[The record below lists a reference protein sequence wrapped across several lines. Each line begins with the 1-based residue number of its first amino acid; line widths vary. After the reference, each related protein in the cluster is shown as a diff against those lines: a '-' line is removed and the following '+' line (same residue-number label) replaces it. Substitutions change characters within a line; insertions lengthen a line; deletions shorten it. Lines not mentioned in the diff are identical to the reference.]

1 MKVAKNITFAK
12 NDSNRMRKFIKFLV
26 RNIPRIYLI
35 KFSFAFSYIFSL
47 FYIGKKQYCP
57 ICQGTFRT
65 FLPYGYT
72 DKNSDNRLCPRC
84 LSLERHRLIWLYL
97 EKETSVFSEPTKMLH
112 IAPEQ
117 SFFKRFKKFENI
129 TYHTGDLESPIADFH
144 FDIHQIPFEDNSYDF
159 VMCNHVLEHVENEF
173 QATSEIYRVLKPN
186 GWAILQVP
194 INLNFETTYEDSTIT
209 NSKEREKHFGQYDHV
224 RWHGK
229 DYASRLE
236 KSGFTVESLD
246 FVNTF
251 SKDDIERMRLP
262 KDEILF
268 IARKL

>member
-1 MKVAKNITFAK
+1 M
-12 NDSNRMRKFIKFLV
+12 KFLV

-47 FYIGKKQYCP
+47 FYVGKKQECP
-57 ICQGTFRT
+57 ICEGQFRK

-97 EKETSVFSEPTKMLH
+97 QSETELFTKPTKMLH

-117 SFFKRFKKFENI
+117 SFYKRFKKIETL
-129 TYHTGDLESPIADFH
+129 TYHTGDPESPIADYH
-144 FDIHQIPFEDNSYDF
+144 FDIHSIPFENNTYDF
-159 VMCNHVLEHVENEF
+159 VMCNHVLEHAEDESK
-173 QATSEIYRVLKPN
+173 ATSEIYRVLKPG

-194 INLNFETTYEDSTIT
+194 INLAFDQTYEDASIT
-209 NSKEREKHFGQYDHV
+209 DSKEREKHFGQYDHV

-229 DYASRLE
+229 DYGTRLG
-236 KSGFTVESLD
+236 KSGLKVDELN
-246 FVNTF
+246 FVDHF
-251 SKDDIERMRLP
+251 STEEIERMRLP
-262 KDEILF
+262 QNEILY
-268 IARKL
+268 IARKS